1 MRKALPLLLLLGII
15 VAGCNLAGDI
25 TPPSGVATAQ
35 AIRPTQGS
43 TTTVP
48 QPSSAPVVLTPPKTP
63 ANIQRGE
70 AIYLESC
77 EPCHGVDGMGDGSQA
92 VNLPEGISPS
102 HLGDPDLAFKTTPA
116 QWFSAVSIGNIE
128 RSMPGF
134 SSMSDAQRWD
144 VVAYALSLSVG
155 IDTLTNG
162 EGVYLESC
170 AECHGAMG
178 EGTEIGSPLADPS
191 FISDR
196 SIQDLIRIIAE
207 GMGEGMPGFA
217 DELSDEQLQNAST
230 YVMSLALT
238 GEMVSEPEEIV
249 TEPEGTLTGYVLGQ
263 VTNGSSGN
271 EIPAGT
277 EITLYGFEG
286 QQEVVLETT
295 TVESDGP
302 FSFGEIEM
310 QPGWVFVAVLAHQGV
325 TYGSEIFEFDGEQE
339 VFLPVTIFDTS
350 TDLDFVRVERLH
362 LIFNVPMDGILE
374 VTELWILSNFGE
386 FTIANSDGSG
396 VLEIDLPAGATN
408 LRFESGALGER
419 YLPTEDGFADT
430 LPLRPGLSVH
440 ELVFSFELPYDK
452 RLKYVQE
459 MKYPVDA
466 IVMLAPASGPELEG
480 EGLLDMGA
488 RDMSGTQLRS
498 YEVESIEA
506 GTALEV
512 LIKGSP
518 GSVDQANVSSL
529 TPVVIGIGSLIL
541 AAVFVGAWWFRI
553 RTPDMEQ
560 TPDKPYT
567 AEIDEGIQE
576 QDSDALLR
584 AIANLDNAFEGGAMD
599 EQPYQERRAEL
610 KAQLLNLMQ
619 DTDHD

>member
-1 MRKALPLLLLLGII
+1 MRVALPLLLLLGMI
-15 VAGCNLAGDI
+15 VTGCNLAGDI

-43 TTTVP
+43 TTTEP
-48 QPSSAPVVLTPPKTP
+48 QPTSAPVVLTPPITP
-63 ANIQRGE
+63 ANIQNGE
-70 AIYLESC
+70 AIYLENC

-92 VNLPEGISPS
+92 VNLPEGNSPS

-116 QWFSAVSIGNIE
+116 EWFSAVSIGNIE
-128 RSMPGF
+128 RFMPGF

-155 IDTLTNG
+155 IDELTNG

-170 AECHGAMG
+170 SECHGPMG
-178 EGTEIGSPLADPS
+178 EGTEVGPPLADPS

-196 SIQDLIRIIAE
+196 SVQDLIKIIGE

-230 YVMSLALT
+230 YVMNLALT
-238 GEMVSEPEEIV
+238 GGMVTDPEEIV
-249 TEPEGTLTGYVLGQ
+249 TEPGGPFTGFVLGQ
-263 VTNGSSGN
+263 VINGSSGN

-277 EITLYGFEG
+277 EITLHGFEG
-286 QQEVVLETT
+286 QQEVVRETS

-310 QPGWVFVAVLAHQGV
+310 QPGWVFVAVLDHQGV
-325 TYGSEIFEFDGEQE
+325 TYGSEILEFDGEQE
-339 VFLPVTIFDTS
+339 VFLPITIFDTS
-350 TDLDFVRVERLH
+350 TDLDIVRVDRLH
-362 LIFNVPMDGILE
+362 AIFNVPADGILE

-386 FTIANSDGSG
+386 FTLANSDGAG
-396 VLEIDLPAGATN
+396 VLEIDLPDGATN
-408 LRFESGALGER
+408 LKFESGALGDR
-419 YLPTEDGFADT
+419 YLLTENGFVDT

-452 RLKYVQE
+452 SLNYVQE

-488 RDMSGTQLRS
+488 RDMSGTPLRS

-512 LIKGSP
+512 LIKGPS
-518 GSVDQANVSSL
+518 GSVDTANESSL
-529 TPVVIGIGSLIL
+529 STVVIGIGSLIL
-541 AAVFVGAWWFRI
+541 ATVFVGAWWFRI
-553 RTPDMEQ
+553 RTPDMDA
-560 TPDKPYT
+560 PDKPYT
-567 AEIDEGIQE
+567 PEIDEDIQE
-576 QDSDALLR
+576 QDSDALLS
-584 AIANLDNAFEGGAMD
+584 AIANLDNAFEGGEMD

-610 KAQLLNLMQ
+610 KAQLLSLMQ